1 MVVLVVVVLV
11 VVLVVVVLLDGSFC
25 RTLIPL
31 GTAAPMKQIVVK
43 AIAVIIKK

>member
-1 MVVLVVVVLV
+1 MVVLVVVLLLV
-11 VVLVVVVLLDGSFC
+11 VVLVLPDGSFC